1 VKHLV
6 IFLIVILS
14 TNLFSQNWLKVDSI
28 FAVSGVT
35 VKSFSAP
42 EFADL
47 NNDGNPDLIL
57 GNIADA
63 ADFFWNNS
71 HSFPTTFSKD
81 TSVLYNIYNSG
92 QTNTNSDYPTLID
105 LDGDTDLDLVIG
117 GYNGLRYYEN
127 IGTITSP
134 EFIPVDTIFTNVNSQ
149 IGSDAQPAFVDIDD
163 DGDLDLFVGIGESL
177 LGGPTPGITMG
188 FRNTGTASVPI
199 FTLDNTLVTGIP
211 DIGLNSYPTFADLDN
226 DEDYDLVFGRDLQT
240 LVYYRNTG
248 TKQSPV
254 WTQNTTTFSGL
265 ETTTYWKNPTF
276 SDLDYDGDFDLI
288 YGTDGGVLYVYRNI
302 GTVTAPSFQYYPD
315 YFKIVKLSGGS
326 ATVSLKDFDGDGD
339 NDLLSGDWL
348 GKFNYFRNDGT
359 PLKPIFNQVTMSFS
373 NLTVNS
379 YSSPVFV
386 DIDKDNDHDIVSGA
400 LNGQVFLY
408 INNNGTFV
416 QNTTMFSSID
426 VGWTSIP
433 SFADLDDDGDLDL
446 LVGAETGSETKYFTN
461 NGSNVFTVNTTT
473 FAGVTFPSYGRPTL
487 ADIDNDDDYDL
498 IIGDGWGEVYY
509 YRNDGNVTAPIWVRA
524 DVMFAGIEVDQNAHP
539 GFEDLDGD
547 TKKDMIIGEYNGN
560 FTFYKNL
567 FAPIVVPV
575 ELTSFTV
582 SLVVDNAKLD
592 WQTAS
597 ELNNAGFEIQKSVVS
612 NRLIPGKNQEW
623 IKIGFVN
630 GKGTTTEINNYSFVD
645 NESLISKTVYRL
657 KQIDLDGTFSYSNEV
672 EIDVNS
678 PTQFSLYQ
686 NYPNPFNPSTKIRFT
701 IPTSPLNPSP
711 YQGEGNRERSVTL
724 KVFDILGKEVATLVN
739 EEKPA
744 GTYEVDFNASN
755 LPAGRQG
762 LSSGV
767 YIYTLKANGMTYSK
781 SMILMK

>member
-1 VKHLV
+1 MKKL
-6 IFLIVILS
+6 FLLFVILS
-14 TNLFSQNWLKVDSI
+14 SPNLFSQNWLKVDSV

-47 NNDGNPDLIL
+47 NNDGNLDLII
-57 GNIADA
+57 GNIDDA

-71 HSFPTTFSKD
+71 HLFPTTFSKD
-81 TSVLYNIYNSG
+81 TSVLYNVYGGG

-105 LDGDTDLDLVIG
+105 LSGDDVLDLVIG
-117 GYNGLRYYEN
+117 GYNGLRYYLN
-127 IGTITSP
+127 NGTITSP
-134 EFIPVDTIFTNVNSQ
+134 DFIPADGIFDVVNSQ

-177 LGGPTPGITMG
+177 LGGPDAGITMG
-188 FRNTGTASVPI
+188 FRNTGTPSVPY
-199 FTLDNTLVTGIP
+199 FTLDNSLVTGIP

-226 DEDYDLVFGRDLQT
+226 DEDYDLLLGRDLQT

-248 TKQSPV
+248 TKLSPI
-254 WTQNTTTFSGL
+254 WTANTTTFSGV
-265 ETTTYWKNPTF
+265 ESTTYWKNPTF

-302 GTVTAPSFQYYPD
+302 GTVTTPSFQYYPD
-315 YFKIVKLSGGS
+315 YFKIIKLSGGS
-326 ATVSLKDFDGDGD
+326 ATVSLKDYDGDGD

-359 PLKPIFNQVTMSFS
+359 SLKPIFNQVTTSFS

-386 DIDKDNDHDIVSGA
+386 DIDKDNDYDIVSGA

-408 INNNGTFV
+408 INNNGTFT

-433 SFADLDDDGDLDL
+433 SFADLDGDEDLDL
-446 LVGAETGSETKYFTN
+446 LVGGETGSETKFYTN
-461 NGSNVFTVNTTT
+461 DGNNVFTINSTT
-473 FAGVTFPSYGRPTL
+473 FAGVTFPSYGRPIL
-487 ADIDNDDDYDL
+487 ADFDNDGDYDL
-498 IIGDGWGEVYY
+498 TIGDAWGTVKY
-509 YRNDGNVTAPIWVRA
+509 YRNDGTVNTPVWFRYDA
-524 DVMFAGIEVDQNAHP
+524 MFTGIEVDQNPHP

-547 TKKDMIIGEYNGN
+547 TRKDMIIGEYNGN

-582 SLVVDNAKLD
+582 SLVVDKAKLD

-597 ELNNAGFEIQKSVVS
+597 ELNNAGFEIQKSEVS
-612 NRLIPGKNQEW
+612 NSSIPDKSREW

-630 GKGTTTEINNYSFVD
+630 GNGTTTETTNYSFID
-645 NESLISKTVYRL
+645 NDPLISKTVYRL

-672 EIDVNS
+672 EIDVNT

-686 NYPNPFNPSTKIRFT
+686 NYPNPFNPSTKI
-701 IPTSPLNPSP
+701 SWQS
-711 YQGEGNRERSVTL
+711 SVAGWQTL
-724 KVFDILGKEVATLVN
+724 KIYDVLGKEVASLVD
-739 EEKPA
+739 EFIPA
-744 GTYEVDFNASN
+744 GSYEVEFDAS
-755 LPAGRQG
+755 R

-767 YIYTLKANGMTYSK
+767 YFYTLRVNGIDYSK
-781 SMILMK
+781 SMLLMK